1 MMLNDMMAK
10 GKQEKQDEEVRF
22 AAFEGFCKSQSAQK
36 TKAIAEGKEEIEQLK
51 ADIQKAISDATVA
64 SKEIAAWEEDKVEAT
79 KMREEAKATYDE
91 VHADYTKSIDAV
103 ERALNVLKA
112 GPASLAQ
119 ASLLQL
125 STLGRVPA
133 KAKHLI
139 MSFLQRDT
147 QPMPALL
154 QDAEAQADGI
164 GSSAPEAKAFESSSG
179 GVIDMVTQ
187 LGEKFEDERTALEKK
202 ESEEKHSYNM
212 MVQELVNQIKA
223 AKQERASASS
233 TKSAS
238 EQAKAEGEGDL
249 AETTDTLAADEKFL
263 ADLTAECETKTA
275 DFHKR
280 QQMRQEELDAIAKAI
295 EIMSSD
301 SVKDPKAFMQGATAT
316 SLVQLRSRVLSLL
329 AVKVSEDPFKK
340 VTKMIKDMI
349 FKLMEE

>member
-1 MMLNDMMAK
+1 MAK

-22 AAFEGFCKSQSAQK
+22 AAFEGFCKSQSAQM

-51 ADIQKAISDATVA
+51 ADIQKAVSDATVA
-64 SKEIAAWEEDKVEAT
+64 SKEIASLDKDMAAWEEDKVEAT

-119 ASLLQL
+119 TSLLQL

-233 TKSAS
+233 TKSS
-238 EQAKAEGEGDL
+238 SLQAKAEAEGAL
-249 AETTDTLAADEKFL
+249 AEPTDTLAADEKFL

-316 SLVQLRSRVLSLL
+316 SLVQLRSTAQSPMQSV
-329 AVKVSEDPFKK
+329 V
-340 VTKMIKDMI
+340 
-349 FKLMEE
+349 